1 MSSRQYR
8 SIFFSYVSVMG
19 PGTGHRSIR
28 LKHYGLCWDPKD
40 GNLLLSASWL
50 TGANLPSG
58 STIKMKNATG
68 CNFPL
73 NNFSTL
79 DPALVSSS
87 SEICAGSKVEGLP

>member
-1 MSSRQYR
+1 MK
-8 SIFFSYVSVMG
+8 
-19 PGTGHRSIR
+19 HEDE
-28 LKHYGLCWDPKD
+28 LKLVYKD

-87 SEICAGSKVEGLP
+87 SEICAGSKVEHDRLRKS